1 MKPALSFSRWLSSA
15 HLSLN
20 LLGHFQLL
28 WGFKKQSRSDSV
40 SLLCNCIACPRSLAY
55 HLLACI
61 ALTKRWDCK
70 WSLENFEGDDMLH
83 GFKFSHSPMLNVYEL
98 SYHSCSSHFRK
109 PKSLTSEIF
118 ITLFPLVCSFT
129 VSYSMWLLWRKKHLC
144 SLQRFRE
151 HCYSF

>member
-1 MKPALSFSRWLSSA
+1 MKPALSFSRCLSSA

-55 HLLACI
+55 HLCLRALHWQKGEIVNGHWKTLKAITCSMALSLVTLPCWMFMSSLII
-61 ALTKRWDCK
+61 A
-70 WSLENFEGDDMLH
+70 
-83 GFKFSHSPMLNVYEL
+83 VAV
-98 SYHSCSSHFRK
+98 
-109 PKSLTSEIF
+109 TSESLF

-129 VSYSMWLLWRKKHLC
+129 VSYSMWLLWRKKTPLL
-144 SLQRFRE
+144 SSVLQRALLQFL
-151 HCYSF
+151 S